1 MPDNNMTVYP
11 EKSSVLIIAGETS
24 GDMHGASL
32 MNAMKALNSNLV
44 FFGIGGDRMI
54 TEGLEPVQHVRDMAI
69 LGFFEVVRHLW
80 FLYRVYRDLIRLLRT
95 RNPSLVIL
103 IDYPGFNLRFAKQS
117 KKMGYRNLY
126 YISPQVWAW
135 KKSRVNQIA
144 KSIDRMLVILP
155 FETEIYRKKG
165 MDVHFVGHPLKGNL
179 ASNQSKSQFCK
190 ENTLNPSSP
199 IIGLLPGSRKQ
210 EISRLLPE
218 MSRACKIVQT
228 HLPDAQFIIGMA
240 PHFSENDYL
249 PYLNQAPVRFIRQDT
264 YGVMAHADAVW
275 VASGTATLET
285 ALLGTPMV
293 ICYKMAVLSYVLGRL
308 LVHIRFIGLVNI
320 VAGKMI
326 STELIQNRANGRA
339 MARAILPMITDPIY
353 RNRIKNELER
363 VSDHLGKPG
372 ASQRAAALALEMIAG
387 DKL

>member
-1 MPDNNMTVYP
+1 MTVYP
-11 EKSSVLIIAGETS
+11 EKTSVLIIAGETS

-32 MNAMKALNSNLV
+32 MNSMKTLNSKLV

-54 TEGLEPVQHVRDMAI
+54 AEGLEPVRHVREMAI
-69 LGFFEVVRHLW
+69 LGFFEVIRHLR
-80 FLYRVYRDLIRLLRT
+80 FIYRVYKDLVRLLRT

-103 IDYPGFNLRFAKQS
+103 IDYPGFNLRFARKS
-117 KKMGYRNLY
+117 KKMGFRNLY

-135 KKSRVNQIA
+135 KKSRVNQIV

-155 FETEIYRKKG
+155 FETDIYRKRG

-179 ASNQSKSQFCK
+179 ASNQSKSQFCR
-190 ENTLNPSSP
+190 ENALNPTSP

-218 MSRACKIVQT
+218 MSRACKILQT

-240 PHFSENDYL
+240 PHFSEHDYA
-249 PYLNQAPVRFIRQDT
+249 PYLDQAPARFIRRDT

-293 ICYKMAVLSYVLGRL
+293 ICYKMAALSYYLGRL

-326 STELIQNRANGRA
+326 AVELIQNRANGHE
-339 MARAILPMITDPIY
+339 MARAILPLITDPVY
-353 RNRIKNELER
+353 RNQIKNELER

-387 DKL
+387 DIL

>member
-1 MPDNNMTVYP
+1 MTVYP
-11 EKSSVLIIAGETS
+11 EKTSVLIIAGETS

-32 MNAMKALNSNLV
+32 MNAMKTLNSKLV

-54 TEGLEPVQHVRDMAI
+54 AEGLEPVQHVREMAI
-69 LGFFEVVRHLW
+69 LGFFEVIKHLR
-80 FLYRVYRDLIRLLRT
+80 FIYCVYKDLVRLLRT

-103 IDYPGFNLRFAKQS
+103 IDYPGFNLRFARKS
-117 KKMGYRNLY
+117 KKMGFRNLY

-135 KKSRVNQIA
+135 KKSRVNQIV

-155 FETEIYRKKG
+155 FETDIYRKKG

-179 ASNQSKSQFCK
+179 SSNQSKPRFCK
-190 ENTLNPSSP
+190 ENALNPNSP

-218 MSRACKIVQT
+218 MSRACKILQA

-240 PHFSENDYL
+240 PHLSEHDYL
-249 PYLNQAPVRFIRQDT
+249 PYLDQAPVHFIRRDT

-293 ICYKMAVLSYVLGRL
+293 ICYKMAAPSYYLGRL

-326 STELIQNRANGRA
+326 AAELIQKRANGRE
-339 MARAILPMITDPIY
+339 MARAILPLINDPIY
-353 RNRIKNELER
+353 RNHIKNELER